1 MRPLLPV
8 AIAAVL
14 AATLSA
20 QKPKSPAN
28 PERWVKSTLSGM
40 SVEEK
45 VGQLLVSSFQ
55 SSFIRT
61 DSLRFEVLSKLVR

>member
-1 MRPLLPV
+1 MRPLLAV

-45 VGQLLVSSFQ
+45 VGQLLV
-55 SSFIRT
+55 
-61 DSLRFEVLSKLVR
+61 